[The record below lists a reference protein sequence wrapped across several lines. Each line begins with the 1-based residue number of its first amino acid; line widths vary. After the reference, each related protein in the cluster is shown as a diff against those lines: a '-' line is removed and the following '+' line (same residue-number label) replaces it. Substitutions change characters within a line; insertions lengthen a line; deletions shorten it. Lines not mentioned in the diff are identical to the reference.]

1 MMNTRSIKLLTVMML
16 MILSTVSCITT
27 NPGYSPQFS
36 DHFSNAEYV
45 DNYLIFDKGDTIT
58 IPEIIEWN
66 KKYSFTDDQGNK
78 LTVKR
83 ITYTDIV
90 FQIKTANRTIKGN
103 GVLPPTFYNDFGFTE
118 IDDHRLHFVT
128 YVSEESSEKCIWKIR
143 IGHDENDPEET
154 LYAYIALALNCDPVK
169 FPGSEKLLKVQK

>member
-1 MMNTRSIKLLTVMML
+1 MDTRTSSLLLGV
-16 MILSTVSCITT
+16 ILAITTITSCITT

-36 DHFSNAEYV
+36 DHFSDAEYAG
-45 DNYLIFDKGDTIT
+45 NYLIFDKEDTIT
-58 IPEIIEWN
+58 IPEIIELN
-66 KKYSFTDDQGNK
+66 KKYTFSDDAGNK

-90 FQIKTANRTIKGN
+90 FQIKGAERTIKGS

-118 IDDHRLHFVT
+118 IDDRRLHFVT

-154 LYAYIALALNCDPVK
+154 LYAYITLALNCDPEKV
-169 FPGSEKLLKVQK
+169 PGSEKLLRVQ